1 VSQRLS
7 VSGSYSVLA
16 KLKRLSVTIH
26 IMASSSHATHVLKN
40 TSEHDCNCVLLH
52 PFCCDMLEQVLCQE
66 MLRFNRLID
75 VIRNSLVD
83 LDKALQG
90 FLVMST
96 TLDTL
101 FKCV

>member
-1 VSQRLS
+1 
-7 VSGSYSVLA
+7 
-16 KLKRLSVTIH
+16 
-26 IMASSSHATHVLKN
+26 
-40 TSEHDCNCVLLH
+40 
-52 PFCCDMLEQVLCQE
+52 MLEQVLCQE